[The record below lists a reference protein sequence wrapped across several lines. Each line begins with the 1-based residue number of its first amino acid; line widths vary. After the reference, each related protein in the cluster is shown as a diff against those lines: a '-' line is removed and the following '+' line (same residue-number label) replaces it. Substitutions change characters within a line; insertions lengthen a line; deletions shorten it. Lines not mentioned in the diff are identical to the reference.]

1 MSRFQPN
8 AKTHLSISPDLIG
21 FIQQKTN
28 APSCLCVGESPKI
41 VLAGGEVHT
50 SAHLRKREGGRE
62 RENNVTSEPLMHIGR
77 KQKKTDTFYIGRC
90 ERMKERVYEAHE
102 RPMIISND
110 ACIIARRRENI
121 YVPLFLFTNL

>member
-8 AKTHLSISPDLIG
+8 AKTHPSISPDLIG

-28 APSCLCVGESPKI
+28 APSCLCVGESPNN
-41 VLAGGEVHT
+41 VLAGKYIQAHT
-50 SAHLRKREGGRE
+50 CERE
-62 RENNVTSEPLMHIGR
+62 RERERTMLLVNPECILNESR
-77 KQKKTDTFYIGRC
+77 KKTDTFYIGRC
-90 ERMKERVYEAHE
+90 ERMKERVHEAHE
-102 RPMIISND
+102 RPMIISNY